1 VADFN
6 QINQFGSAKPA
17 RSGEGTSCAECE
29 AMLADVL
36 DRDLLGGVLTA
47 KQQAAFDRHIATCA
61 ECSRMLAEA
70 KRGAALLEMLKAP
83 RPEPSAALFD
93 RILAQT
99 SGLAAVAPAPVRS
112 QDSGI
117 LAIPG
122 IDGAAIEIHSV
133 VPTPAA
139 YTPATARVL
148 PFPSRVAAKFSLRAI
163 THTMMQPRLAMT
175 AAMAFFSIALTL
187 NLTGVHLNELRASD
201 LAPSNIKRTFYHANA
216 SVVRYYDNLR
226 VVYELESRVQDLKR
240 SSDSDAAPEPK
251 GDAGQPP
258 ASDAPGSPA
267 PSGAAKPRKA
277 PKSSSGTSDRRGIDD
292 RRFQLA
298 SDLRVPHVSPLRHGT
313 QEDQVPHP
321 SRLSHSQWAGS
332 GNLPETVSSS
342 SESAQSVTALERPV
356 SQLKETPQKGDLA

>member
-6 QINQFGSAKPA
+6 QINQFGSAKPV

-29 AMLADVL
+29 AMLTDVL
-36 DRDLLGGVLTA
+36 DGVLTA
-47 KQQAAFDRHIATCA
+47 RQQAAFDRHIATCA
-61 ECSRMLAEA
+61 ECSQMLADA
-70 KRGAALLEMLKAP
+70 QRGAALLEMLKAP
-83 RPEPSAALFD
+83 RPEPPAALFD

-122 IDGAAIEIHSV
+122 IDGAAVEIHSV

-139 YTPATARVL
+139 AGVPAFAPATARIL
-148 PFPSRVAAKFSLRAI
+148 PFPGRVAARFSLRAI

-251 GDAGQPP
+251 GDAGQSP

-267 PSGAAKPRKA
+267 PSGTAKPRKA

-298 SDLRVPHVSPLRHGT
+298 GAPRLASETWASR
-313 QEDQVPHP
+313 VPHP
-321 SRLSHSQWAGS
+321 SRLSLSRWAGS

-342 SESAQSVTALERPV
+342 SESAQSVTALARPV